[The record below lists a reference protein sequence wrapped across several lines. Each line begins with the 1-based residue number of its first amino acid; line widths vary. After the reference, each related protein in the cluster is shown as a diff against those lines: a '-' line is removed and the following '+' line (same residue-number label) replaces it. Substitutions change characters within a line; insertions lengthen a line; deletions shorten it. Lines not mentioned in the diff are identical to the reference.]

1 MVQCENPI
9 CVFGWCHYN
18 CVKVLI
24 PKTNPQHRRHN
35 SIHHNA
41 GAKKAEEET
50 LVLPKMQRRI

>member
-9 CVFGWCHYN
+9 CAFGWCHYN

-35 SIHHNA
+35 SIDHNA

-50 LVLPKMQRRI
+50 LVLPKIS